1 MRKMNRTTKRNAWLC
16 AMLVTGAVLLQTP
29 GVVFAEEQQEFALDQ
44 VVVTATKTPVKQFEA
59 NANITVVTK
68 EKIEQ
73 QHYQEL
79 SEVLRDVPG
88 VSVYNYGSPG
98 YDQSNGLRINGS
110 DKVVVLI
117 DGVRA
122 NQGDLYFPASMYNN
136 MENIERIEVLKG
148 SASALYGAD
157 AQGGVINIITRKVDG
172 NKTTLNISGGS
183 FSKENY
189 SIINEGTN
197 GDWSY
202 RVLAKKDLIGDM
214 EDGNGKKVPQSLNA
228 ETTGFQ
234 ITKQIKKNSDI
245 TVGYDSYKA
254 DYMYLSQYNYDWSTW
269 PPTKTPDYLAYG
281 TLEKNN
287 WKMLFNYEID
297 ASTHNQFSFMSSDYD
312 AISPWS
318 SRDKYKTIVIQEQL
332 IKKLNDKHVVTAG
345 IDFTRDKVVEK
356 AWASFGNVK
365 MDNKALY
372 LQDEWTINN
381 QWNLTTGL
389 RYDDNSMFNSETTP
403 HITLGFK
410 ENAKTNYYV
419 SYGEFFN
426 TPTATQL
433 WGSTYGNPGLHP
445 ETGEN
450 TEFGINHRISDT
462 FTVAAHAFKRKV
474 NQKIAF
480 DSVAQQYYNLAADEE
495 STGWDIQLNKKFA
508 NDFSAYAG
516 YTHTNVDATDSKA
529 ANVDGYIPKGAW
541 NIGLDYNKEKFDV
554 GIQGRG
560 IIDKGSAGAQDAF
573 PAATYWIWD
582 IGVNY
587 KVNQA
592 AKAYLKVNNV
602 FDKYYAEQSNV
613 AYGAQ
618 GEWWAMPGRNV
629 IVGMSYTF

>member
-1 MRKMNRTTKRNAWLC
+1 MRQKNRITKRNAWLC
-16 AMLVTGAVLLQTP
+16 AMLVTGAVLLQAP
-29 GVVFAEEQQEFALDQ
+29 GAAFAAEPEEFSLDQ

-189 SIINEGTN
+189 SIINEGID
-197 GDWSY
+197 GDWRY
-202 RVLAKKDLIGDM
+202 RVLAKKELLGDM
-214 EDGNGKKVPQSLNA
+214 KDGNGKKVPQSLNA

-234 ITKQIKKNSDI
+234 VTKQLKENSDL
-245 TVGYDSYKA
+245 TVSYDSYKS
-254 DYMYLSQYNYDWSTW
+254 DYMYWSQYNYQGDPGSR
-269 PPTKTPDYLAYG
+269 AYG
-281 TLEKNN
+281 KLDTYN
-287 WKMLFNYEID
+287 WKTIFNYEFD
-297 ASTHNQFSFMSSDYD
+297 ESTHNRFSVMNSDYD
-312 AISPWS
+312 AVTPWS
-318 SRDKYKTIVIQEQL
+318 TRDKYKTLVIQEQL
-332 IKKLNDKHVVTAG
+332 TKRLSKQHIVTTG
-345 IDFTRDKVVEK
+345 IDFTRDKIVEK
-356 AWASFGNVK
+356 TSASLGDVR

-389 RYDDNSMFNSETTP
+389 RYDDNSKFDSETTP

-410 ENAKTNYYV
+410 ENERTNYYM
-419 SYGEFFN
+419 SFGEFFN
-426 TPTATQL
+426 TPTAYQL
-433 WGSTYGNPGLHP
+433 WGDTYGNSQLRP
-445 ETGEN
+445 ETGKNAEL
-450 TEFGINHRISDT
+450 GVNHRISDT
-462 FTVAAHAFKRKV
+462 FTVSGHVFKRKV
-474 NQKIAF
+474 NQKIAY
-480 DSVAQQYYNLAADEE
+480 DSVNSQYYNLDADEKT
-495 STGWDIQLNKKFA
+495 TGWDIQLNKKF
-508 NDFSAYAG
+508 NDNFSAFAG
-516 YTHTNVDATDSKA
+516 YTHNNVESTSSKA
-529 ANVDGYIPKGAW
+529 ANIDGYIPKGAW
-541 NIGLDYNKEKFDV
+541 NVGLDYSKAKFDI
-554 GIQGRG
+554 GLQGRG
-560 IIDKGSAGAQDAF
+560 IIDKVGIPSIEDMF
-573 PAATYWIWD
+573 PASTYWIWD
-582 IGVNY
+582 IGINY
-587 KVNQA
+587 KVNQN
-592 AKAYLKVNNV
+592 AKAYIKVNNI
-602 FDKYYAEQSNV
+602 FDKLYAEQTSVQYPASWGGGPSN
-613 AYGAQ
+613 
-618 GEWWAMPGRNV
+618 WWAMPGRNV